1 MGTSDGEDDDGMR
14 VGDRDI
20 VGWEEGVDVG
30 SEVGEIVGTN
40 DGEDDDGMRVGDRD
54 IVG

>member
-1 MGTSDGEDDDGMR
+1 VGTKDGEDDDGMR
-14 VGDRDI
+14 VGDN
-20 VGWEEGVDVG
+20 VGREEGVDVG

-40 DGEDDDGMRVGDRD
+40 DGEDDDGMRVGGRD